1 MSNNETKTIKPNPP
15 ADFHPERQP
24 FTPLSPFRYWCQ
36 KVLPLVYDD
45 SLSYYELLC
54 KVVDYLNKTMECVT
68 NFNTDMTVL
77 YDTYEQLQEYVNNYF
92 SSLDVQTE
100 INNKLDNMTSDGTLS
115 KLIQPLFDEYKQQID
130 SEIVQ
135 IKETNN
141 TQNSKISTL
150 ESRMNEFA
158 KLPSGSTSGDAEL
171 IDIRVGY
178 NSKTYDSA
186 GDAVRSQVSN
196 IHEIIKNIK
205 LINVFDKSNITNGG
219 YLRGTVG
226 SDINSVVTLEG
237 AFYCNQIWDV
247 KEGDVIRTS
256 NPYMGISIYD
266 DNNQLIVKYND
277 DELTEHTLPSGSKKM
292 RYSSTVSS
300 ANYIDNAVITINFEM
315 PAEYVEYGLDSFPTY
330 EGDIIVKNIDSK
342 IDEIK
347 NRLNKLESRKTAII
361 LRFDGTG
368 GIDFIDDPR
377 YSLVCEEFG
386 YNCTISVGFSGGTM
400 VTNAEQFK
408 KLMKYGIDFGI
419 YSNNNPPSLTV
430 ISGQDEDSITACETY
445 VREATEAAKTIGA
458 YCPVTW
464 LCRQSNSGY
473 ALEKALKKYGYMLA
487 SGIYY
492 GDANTGLIED
502 SSKFTLQTSSL
513 TPDTV
518 DDVITKL
525 NTAIEKGYDMGVLT
539 HGFYET
545 EEEARENYSCTEEN
559 YRQFLNAV
567 KSYVDAGKAE
577 VLTYSEYIS
586 KRKDNAILRTKENQ
600 RIANWIFDN

>member
-1 MSNNETKTIKPNPP
+1 MAENTNTNLEHI
-15 ADFHPERQP
+15 E
-24 FTPLSPFRYWCQ
+24 
-36 KVLPLVYDD
+36 YDD
-45 SLSYYELLC
+45 TVEQVFAKTNEAFDKVNENAQGVKNLDEAMLAARTNGVTGATHETLKARLDADSQLIKELDEKHDNDVNSLER
-54 KVVDYLNKTMECVT
+54 NVT
-68 NFNTDMTVL
+68 QNIENINNR
-77 YDTYEQLQEYVNNYF
+77 VNN
-92 SSLDVQTE
+92 LLVQNQPTE
-100 INNKLDNMTSDGTLS
+100 G
-115 KLIQPLFDEYKQQID
+115 
-130 SEIVQ
+130 
-135 IKETNN
+135 
-141 TQNSKISTL
+141 NS
-150 ESRMNEFA
+150 
-158 KLPSGSTSGDAEL
+158 EL
-171 IDIRVGY
+171 IDIRTGADG
-178 NSKTYDSA
+178 KTYLTA
-186 GDAVRSQVSN
+186 GEAVRGQVSSLS
-196 IHEIIKNIK
+196 EDIKNIK
-205 LINVFDKSNITNGG
+205 KVNVFDKSDITTGG

-237 AFYCNQIWDV
+237 SFYCNQIWDV
-247 KEGDVIRTS
+247 KEGDIIRTS
-256 NPYMGISIYD
+256 TPYMGVAIYD
-266 DNNQLIVKYND
+266 ENNKLILKFN
-277 DELTEHTLPSGSKKM
+277 DELTEHKLPAGSKKM
-292 RYSSTVSS
+292 RYSSTVTS
-300 ANYIDNAVITINFEM
+300 ANYLDNAMITINFEM
-315 PAEYVEYGLDSFPTY
+315 PSEYVKYGLDSFPTY
-330 EGDIIVKNIDSK
+330 EDDIIVKNINNK

-347 NRLNKLESRKTAII
+347 NRLNKLEYRKTAII

-368 GIDFIDDPR
+368 GIDFIADPR

-386 YNCTISVGFSGGTM
+386 YNCTISAGFSGGTM
-400 VTNAEQFK
+400 VTNAEQFQ

-419 YSNNNPPSLTV
+419 YSNNNPPSLSV
-430 ISGQDEDSITACETY
+430 ISGEDEQSISACETY
-445 VREATEAAKTIGA
+445 VSEATEAAKSVGA

-525 NTAIEKGYDMGVLT
+525 NTAIEKGYDMAVLT

-545 EEEARENYSCTEEN
+545 EEEALENYSCTEEN

-586 KRKDNAILRTKENQ
+586 KRKNNAVLRTKENQ
-600 RIANWIFDN
+600 RIANWIFN